1 MSAAL
6 HKGAATL
13 TKQKMRTTFLA
24 FAAHAKHRRYGQV
37 APATVTEKQLR
48 NYVVSRIDAGI
59 SARTIQ
65 NEMSHLRRALRGTG
79 RGEWADA
86 LTNAE
91 LGVPSGTRIG
101 TGKVV
106 DESVLARALE
116 RAASDTRAWIQLK
129 RCLGLRREEMIESH
143 KSLKQWEVAL
153 SRGQS
158 FITIRHGTKGGRTR
172 DTHIPEPYRQRALD
186 AVRAALSIVSDRRYL
201 VDAPTNHAAK
211 QQVQGRFAA
220 LGLERENSGHSLRR
234 AFCRDNFEHYLSER
248 CNRKEALARPG
259 PRRRPRPL
267 GMEQLFTEH
276 V

>member
-1 MSAAL
+1 MSKQTSNKPRSIEAKFMSAAL

-201 VDAPTNHAAK
+201 VDAPPPITQPNSRCRGASPRSASSAKTPVTPCVGLSAATT
-211 QQVQGRFAA
+211 
-220 LGLERENSGHSLRR
+220 SS
-234 AFCRDNFEHYLSER
+234 
-248 CNRKEALARPG
+248 
-259 PRRRPRPL
+259 
-267 GMEQLFTEH
+267 TT
-276 V
+276 